1 MEDFR
6 ADSRKLCIGGGRYIW
21 GFSRSLVFVGVAL
34 ETVWCYVCIVLL
46 LLATQQS
53 ELVRR
58 GRSTAG
64 VLRTI
69 LDISESLNRDL
80 GSDTMWH
87 TEKQLW
93 EKLSCRPPVR
103 YVITETDGL
112 DARVELISLPDG
124 TQRGRRRR
132 STDSRA

>member
-69 LDISESLNRDL
+69 LDISDPTPCGTPKN
-80 GSDTMWH
+80 
-87 TEKQLW
+87 
-93 EKLSCRPPVR
+93 SCGRS
-103 YVITETDGL
+103 Y
-112 DARVELISLPDG
+112 RVAIRFAMS
-124 TQRGRRRR
+124 
-132 STDSRA
+132 